1 MANVRQIE
9 FITGVETATQ
19 PAAQD
24 PVNDEDLI
32 TLGYANNS
40 YYQGKQSVETVNDV
54 RAIDSADCNDGDVIF
69 VRGIA
74 YSYWFDSG
82 STESDD
88 GFFYLL
94 PTDAP
99 GTGRWRLNSIL
110 DKQITLTDQTQST
123 DKDTGAVVLEGGLGV
138 EKNVNVGGILNV
150 VTSATINNLTTTGTT
165 TFVNST
171 DLEVTDG
178 NITVNKGGD
187 QAAADLVGA
196 GLTVEMSDAD
206 DAKFE
211 YNSGLASKWRC
222 GDISAKSEILTAAF
236 DQQITG
242 LKQFNREHQIQQ
254 ITTPVANPSGGVYL
268 YAKSDNELYIKKP
281 SGVELPLVSGSAS
294 GGGGGGSLSWV
305 GAAGSAPVESNEN
318 GVNVYLF
325 TDGGEEDLYAT
336 IKVPE
341 SYVPGIQITMKNYAW
356 NEASTNFYL
365 LATQTTL
372 IRPGVDLITSTTN
385 QHTDNSGDL
394 ASSAA
399 GELTAFTTDLTSAI
413 GQINGVAVSA
423 GDLLKVRLTRGTPT
437 GTEQTADIKFIP
449 DTTEVSFI

>member
-1 MANVRQIE
+1 MANTRQIE

-281 SGVELPLVSGSAS
+281 SGVELPILSGSAT
-294 GGGGGGSLSWV
+294 GGGGGGSLSWTEV
-305 GAAGSAPVESNEN
+305 AGSAPLSDVEFSTA
-318 GVNVYLF
+318 VFVYEQGLGQKL
-325 TDGGEEDLYAT
+325 TAT

-341 SYVPGIQITMKNYAW
+341 SYISGIQIVMKNYAFTAG
-356 NEASTNFYL
+356 ASNNYQM
-365 LATQTTL
+365 ATTTTL
-372 IRPGVDLITSTTN
+372 IRPGVDAMNSVTN
-385 QHTDNSGDL
+385 QHVDNSGDIALTL
-394 ASSAA
+394 AN
-399 GELTAFTTDLTSAI
+399 ELNSFETNLTNGT
-413 GQINGVAVSA
+413 GQINGVAVAA
-423 GDLLKVRLTRGTPT
+423 GHIIKVDLVRSTPVGAET
-437 GTEQTADIKFIP
+437 TEDIKFIP
-449 DTTEVSFI
+449 DTTEVSFT